1 MSETVNGTLRRAW
14 WESLEIWNSI
24 SDIFFFILDG
34 DSHEKLNDMVP
45 ANKNMRE
52 LWWRL
57 LWNLNSPT
65 DSHVWIRDLTWTI
78 QRELKADLV
87 TSQQDLETDLV
98 TTNGNWRQTWWPPI
112 WELETGLVT
121 AHRNFRYPCWQ
132 PMGTLD
138 SLGDSQCELEIGLV
152 TA

>member
-52 LWWRL
+52 LW
-57 LWNLNSPT
+57 
-65 DSHVWIRDLTWTI
+65 
-78 QRELKADLV
+78 
-87 TSQQDLETDLV
+87 
-98 TTNGNWRQTWWPPI
+98 
-112 WELETGLVT
+112 
-121 AHRNFRYPCWQ
+121 
-132 PMGTLD
+132 
-138 SLGDSQCELEIGLV
+138 
-152 TA
+152 